1 MYQSTQDNAM
11 SKELLPEKLS
21 RDQGL
26 GPGSLPIMNDT
37 NKGKKERQKAIF
49 LVAAGIGTVVLAS
62 ILLTPYLNSLR
73 DSILSGKSSI
83 TDNAST
89 MPEPTAP
96 LGPSFKATDGA
107 GSRID
112 IRNGVATSEHI
123 SISNYSDEP
132 YSTELQCFV
141 DTLPVY
147 CDGGPIT
154 LKGIPVGTHQIT
166 IVDPGH
172 GETQITAFEWN
183 TVSN

>member
-1 MYQSTQDNAM
+1 MYQSTPDNAM

-37 NKGKKERQKAIF
+37 NKGKKERHKAIF
-49 LVAAGIGTVVLAS
+49 LIAVGIGTVVLAS
-62 ILLTPYLNSLR
+62 IVLTPYLNSLG
-73 DSILSGKSSI
+73 DSIYGGKSSI
-83 TDNAST
+83 TDNVST
-89 MPEPTAP
+89 MLEPTAP
-96 LGPSFKATDGA
+96 LEPSFKATDGA
-107 GSRID
+107 GSEID
-112 IRNGVATSEHI
+112 IRKGAATSEQI
-123 SISNYSDEP
+123 SISGYSDRLF
-132 YSTELQCFV
+132 STQLQCFV

-154 LKGIPVGTHQIT
+154 FKGIPVGRHQLT